1 MRNLLIGN
9 GLNLTNYEENAFLR
23 ADNIYDRF
31 IENLTTYWNIIN
43 KIVYQSKMDLG
54 ELIQKLDCKTGIEKL
69 AGITFQYIYDKITSK
84 REFTWNDA
92 YRLVEILGEISIK
105 SIFFKE
111 DKFFIPQISNE
122 YKNKIE
128 KSYDNIFTLNYIED
142 WDEQG
147 IVQYLHGN
155 LKKYVSTY
163 SDIGSSVLSNN
174 KDYCDFKTNEYKKI
188 DFKDIVFMPTNEIVN
203 KFNYIIQGLHPRD
216 NLYPA
221 DDLFPYDGRDIY
233 KELDALENIDIFG
246 MSPDGDESVID
257 RIKNIKNKKI
267 YVYKLNEKEIKK
279 WKNYG
284 IEGSFIDSSKFLNN

>member
-43 KIVYQSKMDLG
+43 KIVYQSKMELG

-69 AGITFQYIYDKITSK
+69 AGITFQYIYDKITLK

-92 YRLVEILGEISIK
+92 YRLVEIL
-105 SIFFKE
+105 
-111 DKFFIPQISNE
+111 
-122 YKNKIE
+122 
-128 KSYDNIFTLNYIED
+128 
-142 WDEQG
+142 
-147 IVQYLHGN
+147 
-155 LKKYVSTY
+155 
-163 SDIGSSVLSNN
+163 
-174 KDYCDFKTNEYKKI
+174 
-188 DFKDIVFMPTNEIVN
+188 
-203 KFNYIIQGLHPRD
+203 
-216 NLYPA
+216 
-221 DDLFPYDGRDIY
+221 DGRDIY

-246 MSPDGDESVID
+246 MSPDGDESIID